1 MPFDPALV
9 EAPFR
14 MQPGL
19 RRVAAGEAQL
29 TPNHADA
36 PALRAKL
43 AVLRDD
49 ASGALVAVPGF
60 DPEPA
65 LLALVDHA
73 TREHPNAL
81 RAAGLLH
88 VQAPLLGWSIENDRV
103 GGNGPAAIGACLDS
117 LPPPWRLPGLLS
129 LAFAEDFA
137 ILDAASG
144 CIPWLAVCLP
154 SHWAPQDKVGRH
166 FTEVHAPV
174 ADNALLVG
182 AAASLM
188 ALVTGPQRWQRAVWT
203 IASSSGLD
211 AHPRRVAALPWPVD
225 LDSDELAARSFIRTE
240 RQTFIPVPGRRQAVF
255 TIHVETAA
263 LSEVVASPQAAA
275 ALHAALSSM
284 SPAVLAY
291 RRLTEVRAP
300 LLDWLA
306 RRAVRSDDSIPSA

>member
-1 MPFDPALV
+1 MPFDPAAV

-19 RRVAAGEAQL
+19 RRIGAGELQL
-29 TPNHADA
+29 TPNLAGS
-36 PALRAKL
+36 PALHAKL

-49 ASGALVAVPGF
+49 PGRALLAEPGF
-60 DPEPA
+60 DPAAA
-65 LLALVDHA
+65 LQTLVGQAACEHLHA
-73 TREHPNAL
+73 F
-81 RAAGLLH
+81 RASSLQRA
-88 VQAPLLGWSIENDRV
+88 QAPMLGWAIEDGRV
-103 GGNGPAAIGACLDS
+103 AGDGASDIGDCLAA

-154 SHWAPQDKVGRH
+154 SHWAPEEKVGKH

-174 ADNALLVG
+174 ADNAMLIV

-188 ALVTGPQRWQRAVWT
+188 ALVTGSQRWQREVWT
-203 IASSSGLD
+203 FAASDGLD
-211 AHPRRVAALPWPVD
+211 AHPKRVAAVPWP
-225 LDSDELAARSFIRTE
+225 LGLSSDELAARSFVRSE
-240 RQTFIPVPGRRQAVF
+240 RQTFIPVPDRRQAVF
-255 TIHVETAA
+255 TIHIETAA
-263 LSEVVASPQAAA
+263 LTQVVASAPGAA
-275 ALHAALSSM
+275 ALHAALASM

-291 RRLTEVRAP
+291 RRLAGVRAP

-306 RRAVRSDDSIPSA
+306 RRAAGTDTVPPAA